1 MANHPSAV
9 KRHRQSE
16 RRAQRNQAER
26 SRVRGAVKKARA
38 VATGG
43 DADAAQSELK
53 AASKVLQK
61 AASKGVIHRNNASRR
76 ISRLARL
83 AAAGTAPTS

>member
-26 SRVRGAVKKARA
+26 SRVRSAVKKART

-43 DADAAQSELK
+43 DAGAAQSELK
-53 AASKVLQK
+53 AAAKVLQK

-83 AAAGTAPTS
+83 VASGTAVTS

>member
-1 MANHPSAV
+1 MANHPSAI

-26 SRVRGAVKKARA
+26 SRVRSAVKKVRA
-38 VATGG
+38 VASGG
-43 DADAAQSELK
+43 DSDAARNEL
-53 AASKVLQK
+53 AAAAKVLQK

-83 AAAGTAPTS
+83 VGGTAGAS

>member
-1 MANHPSAV
+1 MANHPSAI

-26 SRVRGAVKKARA
+26 SRVRSAVKKVRA
-38 VATGG
+38 VTTGSDSG
-43 DADAAQSELK
+43 AAQEELK
-53 AASKVLQK
+53 AAAKVLQK

-76 ISRLARL
+76 IARLARL
-83 AAAGTAPTS
+83 VGGTAGAS